1 MAWAVWQAVDA
12 GRNNSNSGLLDVFQM
27 SPAKNREII
36 KRMTKDASDSLHT
49 PRICQRRKYNN
60 ESI

>member
-1 MAWAVWQAVDA
+1 MAWAVWRAVDA

-36 KRMTKDASDSLHT
+36 KRMTKVA
-49 PRICQRRKYNN
+49 
-60 ESI
+60 